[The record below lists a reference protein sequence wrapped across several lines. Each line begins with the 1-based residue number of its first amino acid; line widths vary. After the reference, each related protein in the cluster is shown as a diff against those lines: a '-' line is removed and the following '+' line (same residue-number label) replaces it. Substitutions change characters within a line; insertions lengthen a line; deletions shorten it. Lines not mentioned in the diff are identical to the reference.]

1 MILAAI
7 EKKRNKTPME
17 VLEEQKVGRPALISQ
32 EYLDEMKAWAVAQ
45 DKNQSS
51 SIRTTLENKV
61 LEVMRKQAD
70 ETTGRP
76 DVVQLPSKGTLDT
89 IRKLVMPVKVK
100 LSLHTECGPVDGGT
114 RYVHGN
120 LHVSGGGSGL

>member
-1 MILAAI
+1 
-7 EKKRNKTPME
+7 ME

-61 LEVMRKQAD
+61 L
-70 ETTGRP
+70 
-76 DVVQLPSKGTLDT
+76 
-89 IRKLVMPVKVK
+89 
-100 LSLHTECGPVDGGT
+100 
-114 RYVHGN
+114 
-120 LHVSGGGSGL
+120 

>member
-1 MILAAI
+1 
-7 EKKRNKTPME
+7 ME